1 MVVHSKFLSVH
12 HSIRKRALCGSAA
25 VVQRRATDFSRG
37 SAVKLI
43 SSMGSATP
51 EHAPPMK
58 GADLKSQPRPEDHG
72 KVLLQ
77 IGKNGYTLLGRLVL
91 AELW

>member
-1 MVVHSKFLSVH
+1 
-12 HSIRKRALCGSAA
+12 
-25 VVQRRATDFSRG
+25 
-37 SAVKLI
+37 
-43 SSMGSATP
+43 MGSATL